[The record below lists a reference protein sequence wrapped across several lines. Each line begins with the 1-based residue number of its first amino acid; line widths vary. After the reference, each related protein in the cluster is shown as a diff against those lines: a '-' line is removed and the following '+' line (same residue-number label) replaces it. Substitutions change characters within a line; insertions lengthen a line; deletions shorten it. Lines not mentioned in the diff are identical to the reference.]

1 MTTPRPGGPL
11 RVVWLATAPIERTA
25 RGYSS
30 PRASLRYRMTIPS
43 AALERMGCES
53 AICFLPPDADA
64 RQLLAPLKKAQVV
77 IVGKIWY
84 HPDTLPMLVPPL
96 LSLLDKLRASGV
108 KVIADFCDDAFDD
121 RQRGTFDIGLASSV
135 DAVVA
140 STPALAEVLRT
151 LTHAP
156 VTTITDPVEGERGE
170 PRVPAVLASREPLGL
185 LWFGHPSNFDSL
197 MAGLRE
203 LEPAAAESPFS
214 LTALTTPGLGKEKE
228 LAALDQ
234 AWRPAGR
241 ACRFRPW
248 SAQATFEA
256 LRECDAVIIPSAPQ
270 DPAKAV
276 KSPNRFT
283 ESVWAGR
290 FVVAHPLPAYLPL
303 AECGWVGED
312 LADGVRWLVKHP
324 EEALARIRTGQALV
338 ASDYSPETIGR
349 AWKNAVETA

>member
-25 RGYSS
+25 RGHSS
-30 PRASLRYRMTIPS
+30 PLASVRYRMMIPH
-43 AALERMGCES
+43 AALERLGCRS
-53 AICFLPPDADA
+53 TICILPPNADA
-64 RQLLAPLKKAQVV
+64 KQLLAPLRKAQVV
-77 IVGKIWY
+77 IVGKLGY

-135 DAVVA
+135 DAVAA

-170 PRVPAVLASREPLGL
+170 PRVPAAGASREPLGL

-203 LEPAAAESPFS
+203 LEPAASEAPFS
-214 LTALTTPGLGKEKE
+214 LVALTAPGLGKEQQ
-228 LAALDQ
+228 LAALDE

-241 ACRFRPW
+241 TCRFRAW
-248 SAQATFEA
+248 SVQATFEA
-256 LRECDAVIIPSAPQ
+256 LRECDAVIIPSDAQ

-290 FVVAHPLPAYLPL
+290 FVLANPLPAYLPL
-303 AECGWVGED
+303 SGCGWVGED
-312 LADGVRWLVKHP
+312 LKAGLRWLCEHP
-324 EEALARIRTGQALV
+324 QEALDRIGAGQALV
-338 ASDYSPETIGR
+338 SREYTPDVVGQ
-349 AWKNAVETA
+349 AWKRAIEAA